1 MNQRVK
7 LFEIALIATAAM
19 LASGCAPTLGQA
31 PAVVGARAEPLGVV
45 RHDQALPAEGAA
57 GPTTGRVLSRND
69 ILASAPLAVLGD
81 AVYAEVNSNWLPSF
95 HDYFCTTL
103 YGDGILEWDARS
115 AGHFASYYVAL
126 AQARFYRE
134 TFYNFEKANA
144 MAIGTVSYASTDG
157 SGHALVVAL
166 TERGRIFIEPQSG
179 NEVEL
184 TPAEQVG
191 TFLEVF

>member
-1 MNQRVK
+1 MFLQHDSMMPRSIILRLAA
-7 LFEIALIATAAM
+7 LFLGSIAW
-19 LASGCAPTLGQA
+19 SCC
-31 PAVVGARAEPLGVV
+31 AEPPAAG
-45 RHDQALPAEGAA
+45 HDQAVFPEDPAI
-57 GPTTGRVLSRND
+57 PTTGRVLSRAEVRAMD
-69 ILASAPLAVLGD
+69 PRAVLGD
-81 AVYAEVNSNWLPSF
+81 SVYAEVNSNWLPSF

-115 AGHFASYYVAL
+115 ASHFASYYVAL
-126 AQARFYRE
+126 AQARFYRK

-144 MAIGTVSYASTDG
+144 MAIGTVWYASTDG

-184 TPAEQVG
+184 TPAEQAG